1 MVAAAKLAARK
12 EKVSLCCSCCTTDIL
27 IILSH
32 ITQNTYQSYFQENKR
47 REKMAEKL
55 KLQKDEE
62 VENKRL
68 QEEEE
73 VRVV

>member
-1 MVAAAKLAARK
+1 ML
-12 EKVSLCCSCCTTDIL
+12 LYNWYL

-62 VENKRL
+62 VDAKRIR
-68 QEEEE
+68 EEEE
-73 VRVV
+73 VRE